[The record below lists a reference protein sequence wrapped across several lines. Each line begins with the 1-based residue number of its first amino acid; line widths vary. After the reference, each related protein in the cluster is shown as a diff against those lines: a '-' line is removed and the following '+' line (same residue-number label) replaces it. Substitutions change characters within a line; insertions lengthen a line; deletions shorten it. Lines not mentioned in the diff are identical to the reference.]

1 MRIVIIKQTNN
12 PAKTIILW
20 MIVFSILAIT
30 PNLSARTYISQD
42 EFLNIVAARDSTFIV
57 SNLLTKTFW
66 LNKEIQSNIKAI
78 LNHKYPRLRLRYK
91 VDQNLTTIWFLDEIG
106 KERPITFGVAI
117 KDNKIRVIRVLEF
130 RESRGYEIKLPAF
143 TKQFKEIGVDQNGKL
158 DHNIDGITGATMSV
172 RAMKKI
178 ARIALMLHKKVLIS
192 NSSNKKNNK

>member
-12 PAKTIILW
+12 PTRTIIHW
-20 MIVFSILAIT
+20 MIVSVILVIT
-30 PNLSARTYISQD
+30 ANVSARTHISQR
-42 EFLNIVAARDSTFIV
+42 EFLNIVANNDSELIATNFT
-57 SNLLTKTFW
+57 TKTLW
-66 LNKEIQSNIKAI
+66 LNKEIQSEIKPI
-78 LNHKYPRLRLRYK
+78 LNHKYPKLRLRYK

-106 KERPITFGVAI
+106 KERPITFGVAV

-143 TKQFKEIGVDQNGKL
+143 TKQFEEVSVDRNGKL

-178 ARIALMLHKKVLIS
+178 SRLALMLHKQVQILD
-192 NSSNKKNNK
+192 NSAKKKL